1 MQIDFTAEAP
11 HLRKAA
17 PRSDALRWFVSV
29 TAALIAAIWVCGMTA
44 SAAQREARLVDMARP
59 ACIHSGVTNKEL
71 RHLVRGEVD
80 AGSDENETVRSVVNL
95 CQAKQ
100 RGA

>member
-1 MQIDFTAEAP
+1 MQIDYTVELP
-11 HLRKAA
+11 DLRKA
-17 PRSDALRWFVSV
+17 PRSDALRWFVSI

-44 SAAQREARLVDMARP
+44 RAAQREARLVEMARP
-59 ACIHSGVTNKEL
+59 DCIHSGVTNKEL
-71 RHLVRGEVD
+71 RHLIRGKVD
-80 AGSDENETVRSVVNL
+80 AGRDEKEAVRSVVNL

>member
-1 MQIDFTAEAP
+1 MQIDYTVEAA
-11 HLRKAA
+11 HLRKA
-17 PRSDALRWFVSV
+17 PRSDALRWFVSI

-44 SAAQREARLVDMARP
+44 RAAQREARLVEMARP
-59 ACIHSGVTNKEL
+59 DCIHSGVTNKEL
-71 RHLVRGEVD
+71 RHLIRGKVD
-80 AGSDENETVRSVVNL
+80 AGRDEKEAVRSVVNL

>member
-1 MQIDFTAEAP
+1 MQIDFTAEAAP
-11 HLRKAA
+11 LREA
-17 PRSDALRWFVSV
+17 PRSDALRWFVSI

-44 SAAQREARLVDMARP
+44 RAAQREARLVEMARP
-59 ACIHSGVTNKEL
+59 DCIHSGVTNKEL

-80 AGSDENETVRSVVNL
+80 AASDENEAVRSVVNL

>member
-1 MQIDFTAEAP
+1 MQIDYTAEAP
-11 HLRKAA
+11 HLRRA
-17 PRSDALRWFVSV
+17 PADALRWFVSI

-44 SAAQREARLVDMARP
+44 RAAQREARLVEMARP
-59 ACIHSGVTNKEL
+59 ACIHSGVTHKEL

-80 AGSDENETVRSVVNL
+80 AGTDEKEAVRSVITL

>member
-1 MQIDFTAEAP
+1 MQIDYSAQAP
-11 HLRKAA
+11 LLRTT

-29 TAALIAAIWVCGMTA
+29 TAALISAIWVCGMTA
-44 SAAQREARLVDMARP
+44 RAAQREARLVEMARP
-59 ACIHSGVTNKEL
+59 DCIHSGITNKEL
-71 RHLVRGEVD
+71 RHLVRGEIEAGTDERD
-80 AGSDENETVRSVVNL
+80 AVRTVVTF

>member
-1 MQIDFTAEAP
+1 MHIEYTAEAP
-11 HLRKAA
+11 HLRHA
-17 PRSDALRWFVSV
+17 PRSDALRWLVSI

-44 SAAQREARLVDMARP
+44 RAAQREARLVEMARP
-59 ACIHSGVTNKEL
+59 DCIHNGVTNKEL

-80 AGSDENETVRSVVNL
+80 AGTDEKEAVRSVVTL

>member
-1 MQIDFTAEAP
+1 MQIDFTAEAL
-11 HLRKAA
+11 HLRRA
-17 PRSDALRWFVSV
+17 PKSDALRWFVSI
-29 TAALIAAIWVCGMTA
+29 TAALVAAIWVCGMTA
-44 SAAQREARLVDMARP
+44 RAAQREARLVEMARP
-59 ACIHSGVTNKEL
+59 DCIHSGVTNKEL

-80 AGSDENETVRSVVNL
+80 IGANEREALRSVVTL